1 MWKLWKVRLV
11 NRGPNREEETRTIPT
26 KKDKGEAGKEACN
39 VRNNKGVQE
48 RWREK
53 KTRMTK
59 ETMKVKG
66 KEREVRKKSK
76 KPLKSVLLKII
87 RRFFLCGIV
96 GTSI

>member
-1 MWKLWKVRLV
+1 MRLV

-26 KKDKGEAGKEACN
+26 KKDKDEAGKEVCN

-48 RWREK
+48 RWLEN

-66 KEREVRKKSK
+66 KERETIEKCIII
-76 KPLKSVLLKII
+76 LLDV
-87 RRFFLCGIV
+87 FFCV
-96 GTSI
+96 VS

>member
-26 KKDKGEAGKEACN
+26 KKDKDEAGKEACN

-76 KPLKSVLLKII
+76 KPLKSVLLKLLDV
-87 RRFFLCGIV
+87 FFCV
-96 GTSI
+96 VS

>member
-26 KKDKGEAGKEACN
+26 KKDKDEAGKEACN

-76 KPLKSVLLKII
+76 KPLKSVLLII

>member
-26 KKDKGEAGKEACN
+26 KKGKDEAGKEVCN

-66 KEREVRKKSK
+66 KERETIEKCII
-76 KPLKSVLLKII
+76 KII

>member
-59 ETMKVKG
+59 ETKG
-66 KEREVRKKSK
+66 ERETIEKCIIK
-76 KPLKSVLLKII
+76 LLDV
-87 RRFFLCGIV
+87 FFCV
-96 GTSI
+96 VS